1 MFCLFDDAVSKLR
14 EHWEETAGAVTSRRN
29 QLEDLLADS
38 HQFERRRQDADQWLG
53 RMEGRLAKLAPVAQ
67 TADLIDAQHREQKVQ
82 LPEGQEYFVQGRIHR
97 WR

>member
-1 MFCLFDDAVSKLR
+1 MLVFSLGTALIIVFIVAVSKLR

-29 QLEDLLADS
+29 QLEELLADS

-67 TADLIDAQHREQKVQ
+67 TADLIDTQHREQKV
-82 LPEGQEYFVQGRIHR
+82 RISSKFS
-97 WR
+97 